1 MDMKKIHENAKAKAS
16 EEVKTVGNL
25 KVDADG
31 VVIGENAIDIEAKE
45 VSSRVIYAEVGF
57 YANQVY
63 LSFDPVTKEL
73 IKESINL
80 KFILDM
86 KFNDNGSVA
95 EAEFVDI
102 WATTLNKPEMLDLF
116 RDIIKNTIPLE
127 KVLVKL
133 TEREMAKTTKKGRE
147 TSIIRQIQ
155 SIATRDQYD
164 EYLNRSF

>member
-1 MDMKKIHENAKAKAS
+1 
-16 EEVKTVGNL
+16 
-25 KVDADG
+25 
-31 VVIGENAIDIEAKE
+31 
-45 VSSRVIYAEVGF
+45 
-57 YANQVY
+57 
-63 LSFDPVTKEL
+63 
-73 IKESINL
+73 
-80 KFILDM
+80 M